1 MDVSP
6 GNGFVYIRPP
16 TPIIFSFITLLS
28 FNAFGIPPGASSG
41 NAKHKIKLSKADI
54 ASSQPKIVS
63 SQPKI
68 EASQSKIEASQ
79 PKIVSSKTKIV
90 SSIFKIGASQAK
102 IEASQA
108 KIEASQPK
116 IEASQAKIV
125 SSIFKIEPS
134 QPAVVSSAPALSL
147 IIYGLQS
154 LSFATN
160 ETINKFI
167 SLLNSKH
174 YAKIMES
181 GAAHKQCTAI

>member
-1 MDVSP
+1 MKRFFTDRVKISLTINCNHATDVSP

-16 TPIIFSFITLLS
+16 TPIISSFITLLS
-28 FNAFGIPPGASSG
+28 FNAFGIRPGSFSG
-41 NAKHKIKLSKADI
+41 NTKHKIKLSKADV
-54 ASSQPKIVS
+54 ASSQPKIAL
-63 SQPKI
+63 PIFKI
-68 EASQSKIEASQ
+68 EASQ
-79 PKIVSSKTKIV
+79 
-90 SSIFKIGASQAK
+90 AK
-102 IEASQA
+102 IASSQA

-116 IEASQAKIV
+116 IEASQPKIVPSKTKIV

-181 GAAHKQCTAI
+181 GATHNQCTAI